1 MQPSTTIKES
11 FDSNLETEKSSERK
25 SILPLVSVP
34 ADPLV
39 LVFNFFYIWTMNLVR
54 KLWPKGGA
62 PPTVVIDD
70 TPSSCQKCLVYCGVT
85 FVVLFFLGLC
95 GAGITYVVFA
105 IKGLAS
111 ISHNTIQNSCSSSDI
126 WVFVLVALILGF
138 MSAKT
143 VVDQSKGEDIASKM
157 FATFIQFLLTLGLGI
172 WGATQVYSECAKQKL
187 SHLLIYTIAKIQTWL
202 YLGSAIFCFLVILSV
217 LLWVCIQDSRDEA
230 KQKKMNR
237 PVTDIGSLG
246 V

>member
-1 MQPSTTIKES
+1 MQPSNTIKGS
-11 FDSNLETEKSSERK
+11 SDSNLETEKSSERK
-25 SILPLVSVP
+25 SILPLISVP

-39 LVFNFFYIWTMNLVR
+39 LVFNFFYTWTMNLVR
-54 KLWPKGGA
+54 KFWPKGGA
-62 PPTVVIDD
+62 PPMVVIDD
-70 TPSSCQKCLVYCGVT
+70 TPTSCQNFQACCGVT

-126 WVFVLVALILGF
+126 WVFVLVALILGLL
-138 MSAKT
+138 SAKT

-230 KQKKMNR
+230 KQKR
-237 PVTDIGSLG
+237 TRRSFTDVGSLG

>member
-1 MQPSTTIKES
+1 MQPSNTIKGS
-11 FDSNLETEKSSERK
+11 SDSNLETEKSSERK
-25 SILPLVSVP
+25 SILPLISVP

-39 LVFNFFYIWTMNLVR
+39 LVFNFFYTWTMNLVR
-54 KLWPKGGA
+54 KFWPKGGA

-70 TPSSCQKCLVYCGVT
+70 TPTSCQNFQACCGVT

-202 YLGSAIFCFLVILSV
+202 YLGSAIFCLLVILSV
-217 LLWVCIQDSRDEA
+217 LLWACIQDSRDEA
-230 KQKKMNR
+230 KQKR
-237 PVTDIGSLG
+237 TRRSFTDVGSLG